1 MLQSKTDNPL
11 DGLHLETYV
20 RADADGVASCAA
32 GLLAARCAEAGGS
45 TPLTLYRLLRTEA
58 WAARVDWAHTRVFW
72 VDERCVA
79 PDHPASNYGAANQEL
94 LAHVPAAEIYPMDG
108 EIDPGES
115 AVAYEE
121 LLRQHVPAE
130 EGMPRLDCAL
140 LGMGDDGHTAS
151 LFPGSPLLAPEA
163 LRSGRL
169 TGFAVAEHLA
179 PKPESRR
186 ITLTLEMINAARCC
200 LYLATGEGKRPPLG
214 KALDLLAPASLPV
227 QLVRPKGGELIWVMD
242 EAACGGRQ

>member
-1 MLQSKTDNPL
+1 M
-11 DGLHLETYV
+11 
-20 RADADGVASCAA
+20 
-32 GLLAARCAEAGGS
+32 
-45 TPLTLYRLLRTEA
+45 
-58 WAARVDWAHTRVFW
+58 
-72 VDERCVA
+72 DERCVA
-79 PDHPASNYGAANQEL
+79 PDHPQTIAVRPSGAAGACQRRKSIRWT
-94 LAHVPAAEIYPMDG
+94 AKSI
-108 EIDPGES
+108 GES

-130 EGMPRLDCAL
+130 QGMPRLDCAL

>member
-1 MLQSKTDNPL
+1 
-11 DGLHLETYV
+11 
-20 RADADGVASCAA
+20 
-32 GLLAARCAEAGGS
+32 
-45 TPLTLYRLLRTEA
+45 
-58 WAARVDWAHTRVFW
+58 
-72 VDERCVA
+72 
-79 PDHPASNYGAANQEL
+79 
-94 LAHVPAAEIYPMDG
+94 
-108 EIDPGES
+108 
-115 AVAYEE
+115 
-121 LLRQHVPAE
+121 
-130 EGMPRLDCAL
+130 MPRLDCAL

-151 LFPGSPLLAPEA
+151 LFPDSPLLAPEA